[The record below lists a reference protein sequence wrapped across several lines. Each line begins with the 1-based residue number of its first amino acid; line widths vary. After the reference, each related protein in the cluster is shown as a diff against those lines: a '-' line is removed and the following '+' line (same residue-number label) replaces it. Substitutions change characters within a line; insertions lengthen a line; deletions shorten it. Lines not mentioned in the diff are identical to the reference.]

1 MSTRSL
7 SESFEGIDRSPVGAG
22 RKQDSLQG
30 SEADMI
36 IPRSHPRYLSLK
48 TREQLVRAN
57 RSGIVVPEGLIAHGR
72 GEAFD
77 YILGERTRPSAEKAI
92 EAAAALLLTAEKP
105 VISVNGNTAALVP
118 RELVRLARAVG
129 GDVEVNLFHRGGDRE
144 KRIARTLRRSGA
156 SRVLGVGKEASGR
169 IPGLESMRRK
179 IDPSG
184 IGDADVVF
192 VPLEDGDRAS
202 ALRRMGKKVIA
213 VDLNP
218 LSRTSRSANV
228 TIVDN
233 VTRALPLLNSEV
245 RRLRRY
251 NKRRLVRIV
260 NGFNN
265 EKNLTKA
272 VKEITS
278 YLNKW
283 NGT

>member
-1 MSTRSL
+1 
-7 SESFEGIDRSPVGAG
+7 
-22 RKQDSLQG
+22 
-30 SEADMI
+30 MI

-105 VISVNGNTAALVP
+105 VVSVNGNTAALVS
-118 RELVRLARAVG
+118 RELVGLARAVG

>member
-1 MSTRSL
+1 
-7 SESFEGIDRSPVGAG
+7 VA
-22 RKQDSLQG
+22 
-30 SEADMI
+30 
-36 IPRSHPRYLSLK
+36 
-48 TREQLVRAN
+48 
-57 RSGIVVPEGLIAHGR
+57 
-72 GEAFD
+72 
-77 YILGERTRPSAEKAI
+77 
-92 EAAAALLLTAEKP
+92 
-105 VISVNGNTAALVP
+105 
-118 RELVRLARAVG
+118 
-129 GDVEVNLFHRGGDRE
+129 E

-233 VTRALPLLNSEV
+233 VTRALPLLNRQV
-245 RRLRRY
+245 RGLKRY

-260 NGFNN
+260 SGFNN
-265 EKNLTKA
+265 EKNLIMA
-272 VKEITS
+272 VKEIMS

-283 NGT
+283 NGV

>member
-1 MSTRSL
+1 
-7 SESFEGIDRSPVGAG
+7 
-22 RKQDSLQG
+22 
-30 SEADMI
+30 MI

-57 RSGIVVPEGLIAHGR
+57 KSGIVVPEGLIAHGR

-92 EAAAALLLTAEKP
+92 KAAGALLLTAEKP

-118 RELVRLARAVG
+118 GELVKLARAVG
-129 GDVEVNLFHRGGDRE
+129 GDVEVNLFHGGGDRE

-156 SRVLGVGKEASGR
+156 LRVLGVGKKASSR
-169 IPGLESMRRK
+169 VPGLESMRRK
-179 IDPSG
+179 VDPFG

-245 RRLRRY
+245 RRLKRY

-260 NGFNN
+260 SGFNN
-265 EKNLTKA
+265 EKNLIMA

-283 NGT
+283 NGV

>member
-1 MSTRSL
+1 L
-7 SESFEGIDRSPVGAG
+7 
-22 RKQDSLQG
+22 
-30 SEADMI
+30 I

-48 TREQLVRAN
+48 TREQLVQGN

-77 YILGERTRPSAEKAI
+77 YILGEKTGHSAEKAI

-118 RELVRLARAVG
+118 SDLVKLARAVG
-129 GDVEVNLFHRGGDRE
+129 GDVEVNLFHRGSDRE

-156 SRVLGVGKEASGR
+156 LRVLGVGKKASS
-169 IPGLESMRRK
+169 IVPGLESMRRK

-184 IGDADVVF
+184 IGEADVVF

-233 VTRALPLLNSEV
+233 VTRALPLLNRQV
-245 RRLRRY
+245 RRLKRY

-260 NGFNN
+260 SGFNN
-265 EKNLTKA
+265 EKNLIMA

-278 YLNKW
+278 YLNEW
-283 NGT
+283 NGA

>member
-1 MSTRSL
+1 L
-7 SESFEGIDRSPVGAG
+7 
-22 RKQDSLQG
+22 
-30 SEADMI
+30 I
-36 IPRSHPRYLSLK
+36 IPKSHPRYVSLK
-48 TREQLVRAN
+48 TREQLVRGN

-77 YILGERTRPSAEKAI
+77 YILGEKTGQSARNAI
-92 EAAAALLLTAEKP
+92 TAAAALLLTARRP

-118 RELVRLARAVG
+118 GELVRLAQAVG
-129 GDVEVNLFHRGGDRE
+129 GDVEVNLFHRGSDRE
-144 KRIARTLRRSGA
+144 KRIARTLRRFGA
-156 SRVLGVGKEASGR
+156 SRVLGVGKDASSR
-169 IPGLESMRRK
+169 VPRLASMRRQ

-184 IGDADVVF
+184 IGDADVVL

-202 ALRRMGKKVIA
+202 ALHRMGKKVIA

-233 VTRALPLLNSEV
+233 ITRALPLLNREV

-251 NKRRLVRIV
+251 DRKRLSRIV
-260 NGFNN
+260 GSFNN
-265 EKNLTKA
+265 EKNIVLA
-272 VKEITS
+272 VKEITR
-278 YLNKW
+278 YLDKW

>member
-1 MSTRSL
+1 
-7 SESFEGIDRSPVGAG
+7 
-22 RKQDSLQG
+22 
-30 SEADMI
+30 MI

-48 TREQLVRAN
+48 TREQLVRGN

-77 YILGERTRPSAEKAI
+77 YILGEKTGRSAEKAI

-118 RELVRLARAVG
+118 RELVKLARAVS
-129 GDVEVNLFHRGGDRE
+129 GDVEVNLFHRGNDRE

-156 SRVLGVGKEASGR
+156 SRILGVGKEASGR

-184 IGDADVVF
+184 IGEADVVF

-233 VTRALPLLNSEV
+233 VTRALPLLNSQV
-245 RRLRRY
+245 RRLKRY

-260 NGFNN
+260 RGFNN
-265 EKNLTKA
+265 EKNLIMA

>member
-1 MSTRSL
+1 
-7 SESFEGIDRSPVGAG
+7 
-22 RKQDSLQG
+22 
-30 SEADMI
+30 MI

-118 RELVRLARAVG
+118 GDLVKLARAVG

-156 SRVLGVGKEASGR
+156 SRVLGVGKKASSR
-169 IPGLESMRRK
+169 VPGLESMRRK

-184 IGDADVVF
+184 IGEADVVF

-233 VTRALPLLNSEV
+233 VTRALPLLNRQV
-245 RRLRRY
+245 RRLKRY

-260 NGFNN
+260 SGFNN
-265 EKNLTKA
+265 EKNLTMA

-283 NGT
+283 NGV

>member
-1 MSTRSL
+1 L
-7 SESFEGIDRSPVGAG
+7 
-22 RKQDSLQG
+22 
-30 SEADMI
+30 I

-48 TREQLVRAN
+48 TREQLVRGN

-77 YILGERTRPSAEKAI
+77 YILGEKTGRSAEKAI
-92 EAAAALLLTAEKP
+92 EAAAALLLAAEKP

-118 RELVRLARAVG
+118 GELVKLARAVG

-144 KRIARTLRRSGA
+144 RRIARTLRRSGA
-156 SRVLGVGKEASGR
+156 LRVLGVGKEASSR
-169 IPGLESMRRK
+169 VPGLESMRRK

-184 IGDADVVF
+184 IGEADVVF

-233 VTRALPLLNSEV
+233 VTRALPLLNRQV
-245 RRLRRY
+245 RRLKRY

-260 NGFNN
+260 SGFNN
-265 EKNLTKA
+265 EKNLIMA

-278 YLNKW
+278 YLNEW
-283 NGT
+283 NGA

>member
-1 MSTRSL
+1 
-7 SESFEGIDRSPVGAG
+7 
-22 RKQDSLQG
+22 
-30 SEADMI
+30 MI

-48 TREQLVRAN
+48 TREQLVLAN
-57 RSGIVVPEGLIAHGR
+57 RLGIVVPEGLIAHGR

-105 VISVNGNTAALVP
+105 VISVNGNTVALVP
-118 RELVRLARAVG
+118 GELVKLARAVG
-129 GDVEVNLFHRGGDRE
+129 GDVEVNLFHRGNDRE

-156 SRVLGVGKEASGR
+156 SRILGVGKEASGR

-184 IGDADVVF
+184 IGEADVVF

-245 RRLRRY
+245 LRLRRY